1 MSIVPNAWSLEQRL
15 PPSGGPGGGRIQEEE
30 SVRTGTVLA
39 GWEREE
45 WKPW

>member
-1 MSIVPNAWSLEQRL
+1 MSIVPNAWSLEQRP
-15 PPSGGPGGGRIQEEE
+15 PPSGGPGGGRTQEEE

-39 GWEREE
+39 GWREE